1 MKSDRISFFSRC
13 LPITSYFPPTHA
25 PVHPTQAGHCKPTC
39 GESDSRTRPTFVSA
53 RDIRSRCCKHTE
65 AACVCVC
72 VCKRRRCRH
81 TRLPQSAGISFRA
94 SLVANVQRVALVS
107 FIAIYARAYRH
118 ASVIGLSGCSNHS

>member
-1 MKSDRISFFSRC
+1 MARATAERDQHLLAHVTFAHVAAS
-13 LPITSYFPPTHA
+13 
-25 PVHPTQAGHCKPTC
+25 
-39 GESDSRTRPTFVSA
+39 TR
-53 RDIRSRCCKHTE
+53 RRR
-65 AACVCVC
+65 VCVC